1 MPEKGFNIA
10 EGVLFR
16 GEAGVQPAEFK
27 CTRELSEEGA
37 RGKGELFHNLLPR
50 GKDVVPECP
59 DGHGNVQGA
68 VFAPSAEVGLSGA
81 VLPGEKEQGIHERRS
96 PCLEQGCSPFGVRN
110 FQGKAPVPGQLRSL
124 RGCAGGPFP
133 GEKSFF
139 RP

>member
-59 DGHGNVQGA
+59 YGHGNVQGP
-68 VFAPSAEVGLSGA
+68 VLAPSAEMGLSGA